1 LPGLSYSDA
10 LRLGLVV
17 VEEDEFPEELSAVGL
32 GKLLEEFTAS
42 MAAACATSI
51 ALAFEKLVIEV
62 TRETIREMKFILDA
76 PDENE
81 EQRFDSVARDIMRR
95 RRSSRSLV
103 IGITVVPWWCCDGN
117 RSCGCFMCEA
127 RQRSCKLVSLYSLS
141 VTD

>member
-32 GKLLEEFTAS
+32 GKLLEEFTVS

-62 TRETIREMKFILDA
+62 TR
-76 PDENE
+76 
-81 EQRFDSVARDIMRR
+81 
-95 RRSSRSLV
+95 
-103 IGITVVPWWCCDGN
+103 
-117 RSCGCFMCEA
+117 
-127 RQRSCKLVSLYSLS
+127 
-141 VTD
+141 